1 MDKRTVDHGFV
12 VNCEVTIFLRRSHN
26 TSCQV
31 QYVQFD
37 STACPH
43 AVTVSTVQWAE
54 GSLLEIGNFVDILT
68 KQFS

>member
-31 QYVQFD
+31 QYVQFNYLTTCSNGIH
-37 STACPH
+37 STM
-43 AVTVSTVQWAE
+43 AE